1 MGVKIIVAGSQ
12 MVMSEDGRFYR
23 QCQLGPKIFWNEL
36 APIVTDDLGFARLYK
51 VQLTGKD
58 SAYSRY
64 FLVAKYS
71 QSEGNGAYWQLVIDF
86 VERSEVRCFLLDY
99 SLLVM
104 GYADRMYDLANSY
117 VWHDTVSSP
126 EYPFYTKMGTGL
138 PAIKVKEKN
147 LEVLGHGC
155 LIYLYCNQLY
165 CMVWAE
171 KGGFEEIP
179 PDDIGRYSA
188 LPR

>member
-1 MGVKIIVAGSQ
+1 MRVEIIVAGSQ

-23 QCQLGPKIFWNEL
+23 QCRLGSKIFWNEIV
-36 APIVTDDLGFARLYK
+36 PIVIDDLGFARLYK

-71 QSEGNGAYWQLVIDF
+71 QLGGNGEYWQLVIDF
-86 VERSEVRCFLLDY
+86 VERSEVRCFLLNY

-104 GYADRMYDLANSY
+104 GYADNMYDLETSY
-117 VWHDTVSSP
+117 VWHDTISSP

-147 LEVLGHGC
+147 LEVLKDGC
-155 LIYLYCNQLY
+155 LVYWYRNQLY
-165 CMVWAE
+165 CQIWLN
-171 KGGFEEIP
+171 KGGFEKLS
-179 PDDIGRYSA
+179 PDQAEYYSA
-188 LPR
+188 F